1 MRNPLYAI
9 FYFISVVIDNEK
21 SLNSNSITFMMKDQ
35 QGILVYTAPPYKCS
49 VNGQIERFHSTLS
62 EIMICLK
69 SDGIYNT
76 FQETIDRA
84 IYEYNFSIH
93 SVTNKKPLKYF
104 LGGTSQRIRTNIFFQ
119 IIS

>member
-1 MRNPLYAI
+1 
-9 FYFISVVIDNEK
+9 
-21 SLNSNSITFMMKDQ
+21 MMKDQ

-84 IYEYNFSIH
+84 IYEYNF
-93 SVTNKKPLKYF
+93 
-104 LGGTSQRIRTNIFFQ
+104 
-119 IIS
+119 